1 MPQPNQILAVL
12 RRAGML
18 DLGPTP
24 AVEPI
29 NGGTAWRVGLG
40 RGFVVQTGTAAAASF
55 IDFTAA
61 IRPGAVPCLHHF
73 DPASGALVVDCLPPD
88 THAPLVRLAREGRLD
103 GRHGGALGRLFA
115 DLHGATWGRA
125 SIRAAFADDLVFK
138 QRRIE
143 PLLLVAAEAHRD
155 AAGALKRVARRCT
168 GRRTALVHAGP
179 GIEGLL
185 WGPAG
190 PVLLDGAAAH
200 VGDPAFDVAL
210 LLADM
215 MILAEAL
222 PRAGQGLLDAAHGT
236 ARTWGQRLGKLK
248 PIEAETAEL
257 VAALTL
263 GRLSGR
269 MPLPVVPPAA
279 ADAVRARAK
288 TLLLVPRPTIAATL
302 RGLRE

>member
-18 DLGPTP
+18 DLGTTP

-29 NGGTAWRVGLG
+29 DGGTAWRVE
-40 RGFVVQTGTAAAASF
+40 GFVVQTGTATAAAF
-55 IDFTAA
+55 IDSAAA
-61 IRPGAVPCLHHF
+61 IRPGAVPRLHHF
-73 DPASGALVVDCLPPD
+73 DPTGGALVVECLSPCS
-88 THAPLVRLAREGRLD
+88 HAPLVRLARDGRLD
-103 GRHGGALGRLFA
+103 GRHGAALGALFA

-125 SIRAAFADDLVFK
+125 SIGAAFVDDLAFK
-138 QRRIE
+138 QKRIE
-143 PLLLVAAEAHRD
+143 PLLLVAAEAQRD
-155 AAGALKRVARRCT
+155 AAAALKRVARRCT
-168 GRRTALVHAGP
+168 GHRTALVHAGP

-200 VGDPAFDVAL
+200 MGDPAFDVAL

-215 MILAEAL
+215 MILAEAE
-222 PRAGQGLLDAAHGT
+222 PRAGQGLLDAAHST
-236 ARTWGQRLGKLK
+236 ARTWHRRLGRLK
-248 PIEAETAEL
+248 PDEAETAEL
-257 VAALTL
+257 VAALAL

-269 MPLPVVPPAA
+269 MPLPAVPPDA

-288 TLLLVPRPTIAATL
+288 TLLSVPRPTVAATL